1 MLCNIVNDHLLELRN
16 ESYKKFYG
24 SLPEIVKNYIESN
37 SNMNINDFYNQRNK
51 HFYVLINP
59 HGGSGKSEKYFIN
72 KILPYLTKGN
82 IKCDIELTKYSGHSW
97 ELGYKY
103 NPLQYE
109 GVILVGGDGLVNEFL
124 NGLLSKRENKE
135 IILSLTHIFFF

>member
-1 MLCNIVNDHLLELRN
+1 MQLRN

-24 SLPEIVKNYIESN
+24 SLPKVVTNYIESN
-37 SNMNINDFYNQRNK
+37 SNMSITDFYNQRNK

-59 HGGSGKSEKYFIN
+59 HGGSGKSEEYFN
-72 KILPYLTKGN
+72 KKILPHLNKGK
-82 IKCDIELTKYSGHSW
+82 IKCDIESTQYTGHSW

-109 GVILVGGDGLVNEFL
+109 GVILIGGDGLVNEFL
-124 NGLLSKRENKE
+124 NGLISKKENKE
-135 IILSLTHIFFF
+135 IILSLTHIFFIEIINFIFL